1 MNLLDL
7 GFTQA
12 YRRTAQRLADSFQ
25 AAKNAAIAR
34 RYMKIKE
41 ARQNAAITLLL
52 DDAKFHRLNP
62 MTLLGPQD
70 DGSGYKSALSED
82 FQDEPE
88 DW

>member
-34 RYMKIKE
+34 RYMKIKD
-41 ARQNAAITLLL
+41 ARQNAAVTLLL
-52 DDAKFHRLNP
+52 DEARFHKVNP
-62 MTLLGPQD
+62 MTLLGPEHED
-70 DGSGYKSALSED
+70 SEFKSAISED
-82 FQDEPE
+82 FPD
-88 DW
+88 DY

>member
-41 ARQNAAITLLL
+41 ARQSAEITLLL
-52 DDAKFHRLNP
+52 DDAKFHRVNP
-62 MTLLGPQD
+62 LTLLGPED
-70 DGSGYKSALSED
+70 DGTGYKSAIGED
-82 FQDEPE
+82 FPD
-88 DW
+88 DY

>member
-7 GFTQA
+7 GFTQM

-41 ARQNAAITLLL
+41 ARQNAEITLLL
-52 DDAKFHRLNP
+52 DDAKFHRVNP
-62 MTLLGPQD
+62 LTLLGPSD
-70 DGSGYKSALSED
+70 EGSGYKSAIGED
-82 FQDEPE
+82 FEGDL
-88 DW
+88 

>member
-34 RYMKIKE
+34 RYMKIKD
-41 ARQNAAITLLL
+41 ARQSAAVSFDYWMRRGFT
-52 DDAKFHRLNP
+52 
-62 MTLLGPQD
+62 
-70 DGSGYKSALSED
+70 KSIR
-82 FQDEPE
+82 
-88 DW
+88 